1 MSIKGV
7 GIWLVL
13 LLGYMVNNSAAQQA
27 DDAEI
32 DDMRFRFDG
41 ALASDLSRVSQREI
55 LPWANG
61 RFLYE
66 FSPQVQQNAEKAE
79 AFENACKQLLAHTA
93 LKCVNRLQA
102 AALSDR
108 DYVYVVE
115 RGSNYSYVGR
125 QGGKQLLS
133 ILNWNNPYKISHEIK
148 HALGWGHEHQ
158 QPKRAQYVDILFEN
172 IPDDYKEHFY
182 INDYDN
188 EGEYDFDSVMHYYP
202 TDFAL
207 PAQKSIQAK
216 SEFQSYQSMMGQ
228 RDHLSE
234 IDLLEIQEFYGDPT
248 VEWCGLNRKPGFKPI
263 SGCPY
268 VCRLD
273 SDPTIGNWVSVDA
286 CDSAVEILP
295 FVN

>member
-1 MSIKGV
+1 M
-7 GIWLVL
+7 LAL
-13 LLGYMVNNSAAQQA
+13 LLCLMVDNSPAQQA
-27 DDAEI
+27 DDVEI

-41 ALASDLSRVSQREI
+41 ALDADLSRINQREI

-66 FSPQVQQNAEKAE
+66 FSPQVQQDAEKTE
-79 AFENACKQLLAHTA
+79 AFENACKQLLANTA

-102 AALSDR
+102 DALSDR
-108 DYVYVVE
+108 DYVYVVAK
-115 RGSNYSYVGR
+115 GSNYSYIGR

-158 QPKRAQYVDILFEN
+158 QPKRNQYVDILFEN
-172 IPDDYKEHFY
+172 IPDDHKERFY
-182 INDYDN
+182 INDYNN

-248 VEWCGLNRKPGFKPI
+248 VEWCGISRKPEITPI
-263 SGCPY
+263 SGCSY
-268 VCRLD
+268 VCSLD
-273 SDPTIGNWVSVDA
+273 SDPTIGNWVLEGTCNSEM
-286 CDSAVEILP
+286 EIL
-295 FVN
+295 

>member
-7 GIWLVL
+7 GIVLAL
-13 LLGYMVNNSAAQQA
+13 LLCHMVDNSPAQQA
-27 DDAEI
+27 DDVEI

-41 ALASDLSRVSQREI
+41 ALDADLSRINQREI

-66 FSPQVQQNAEKAE
+66 FSPQVQQDAEKTE
-79 AFENACKQLLAHTA
+79 AFENACKQLLANTA
-93 LKCVNRLQA
+93 LKCVNRLQTD
-102 AALSDR
+102 ALSDR
-108 DYVYVVE
+108 DYVYVVAK
-115 RGSNYSYVGR
+115 GNNYSYIGR

-148 HALGWGHEHQ
+148 HALGWGHEQ
-158 QPKRAQYVDILFEN
+158 QQVKRDQYVDILFEN
-172 IPDDYKEHFY
+172 IPDDKKQHFY
-182 INDYDN
+182 INDYGN

-207 PAQKSIQAK
+207 PARKSIRAK
-216 SEFQSYQSMMGQ
+216 SEFQSYQNKMGQ

-248 VEWCGLNRKPGFKPI
+248 VEWCGVSRKPELKPI
-263 SGCPY
+263 SGCSY
-268 VCRLD
+268 ECRLEA
-273 SDPTIGNWVSVDA
+273 DPTIGNWVLVDA
-286 CDSAVEILP
+286 CDLEKEILS